1 MIDTPIQRLKYGEEE
16 KICFDGSSSEWE
28 NKSKKASTMETETPV
43 RWLDFQQ
50 E

>member
-16 KICFDGSSSEWE
+16 KICFDGSSSKWK
-28 NKSKKASTMETETPV
+28 NKSKKASTMGTETPV
-43 RWLDFQQ
+43 RWLNSEQ